1 MTRLSSRS
9 TWFSKRLFPIV
20 WFGFVAVF
28 FVISLSGAL
37 YRGDVPAFVLFIPIL
52 MAVLGYFV
60 MKQLIFGLADE
71 VWDAGEEL
79 VVKKHGREAR
89 IPLTDIVNVSYSVA
103 TNPQRVTLRL
113 RQSGPFGK
121 EITFAAPAVWIP
133 FAKSPVIE
141 DLITRV
147 DEARSQ
153 RR

>member
-9 TWFSKRLFPIV
+9 TWLSKRVFPIV

-37 YRGDVPAFVLFIPIL
+37 YRGDVPAFVLFVPIL
-52 MAVLGYFV
+52 MGVLGWVV

-71 VWDAGEEL
+71 VWDAGSEL
-79 VVKKHGREAR
+79 VVRKQGREAR
-89 IPLTDIVNVSYSVA
+89 IRFADIVNVSYSVA

-121 EITFAAPAVWIP
+121 EITFAAPTTWIP
-133 FAKSPVIE
+133 FAKSAIIE

-147 DEARSQ
+147 DEARSA